1 MLPLAA
7 RGILPLSF
15 LLATRHETY
24 FGRAFIIPASLQ
36 IMHKIVQIRP

>member
-15 LLATRHETY
+15 LLATRHETH
-24 FGRAFIIPASLQ
+24 FGRVGVRS
-36 IMHKIVQIRP
+36 